1 MNLTQN
7 DYGSKFIKRCDESKN
22 VSALIYGA
30 GSYIRNL
37 DSVIYDHNNV
47 LAIVDQSKVGYYGYV
62 PIIKVEQI
70 QQYDYDKIII
80 MIKNEK
86 ICCEVENMLI
96 EQYGVPVE
104 KIKFGKDIWGK

>member
-1 MNLTQN
+1 M
-7 DYGSKFIKRCDESKN
+7 
-22 VSALIYGA
+22 IYGA
-30 GSYIRNL
+30 GSYMRNL
-37 DSVIYDHNNV
+37 DSVIYDNYNV

-80 MIKNEK
+80 MIKN
-86 ICCEVENMLI
+86 MLI

>member
-1 MNLTQN
+1 M
-7 DYGSKFIKRCDESKN
+7 
-22 VSALIYGA
+22 
-30 GSYIRNL
+30 RNL
-37 DSVIYDHNNV
+37 DSVIYDNYNV

-86 ICCEVENMLI
+86 ICFE
-96 EQYGVPVE
+96 
-104 KIKFGKDIWGK
+104 F

>member
-1 MNLTQN
+1 M
-7 DYGSKFIKRCDESKN
+7 
-22 VSALIYGA
+22 
-30 GSYIRNL
+30 RNL
-37 DSVIYDHNNV
+37 DSVIYDNYNV

-86 ICCEVENMLI
+86 VDDLGFKEDYCNECV
-96 EQYGVPVE
+96 
-104 KIKFGKDIWGK
+104 